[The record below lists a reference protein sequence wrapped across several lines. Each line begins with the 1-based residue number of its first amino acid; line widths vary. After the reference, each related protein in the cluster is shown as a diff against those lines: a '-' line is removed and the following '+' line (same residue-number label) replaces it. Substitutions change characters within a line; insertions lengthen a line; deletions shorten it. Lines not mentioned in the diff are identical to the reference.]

1 MSTAGKPSSPM
12 ARAAAAIFGCHGPW
26 MYSSLPPLAPNQSMR
41 PPMTARAVVPI
52 GPMWRLLTSRTVLM
66 GSPPAARSSHPARQ
80 SIFLGSQTRGLGIA
94 DASGSALAHGEDEVS
109 SHQQLTHLVNH
120 SRFIPTA
127 CLCLSPRELQLR
139 IDE

>member
-12 ARAAAAIFGCHGPW
+12 ARAAASRFGCQWPG
-26 MYSSLPPLAPNQSMR
+26 MYWNWPPLAPNTSIR
-41 PPMTARAVVPI
+41 APMPTRAVVPI

-80 SIFLGSQTRGLGIA
+80 SIFLGSPTRGLGIA

-109 SHQQLTHLVNH
+109 SHEHISDLVH
-120 SRFIPTA
+120 RTRFILPA
-127 CLCLSPRELQLR
+127 CLSVSPPELQVP
-139 IDE
+139 